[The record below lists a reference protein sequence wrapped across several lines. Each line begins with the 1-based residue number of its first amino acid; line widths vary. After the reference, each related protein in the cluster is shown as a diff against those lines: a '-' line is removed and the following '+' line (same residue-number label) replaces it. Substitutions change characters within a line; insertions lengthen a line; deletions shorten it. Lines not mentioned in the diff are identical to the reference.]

1 MAKKESKPLD
11 KIKSVV
17 YILLAIVTIGGTAFG
32 VEKYFAKASDV
43 AATTAK
49 LENSDK
55 LINQR
60 LEISIIDDQIHREQM
75 QIQRI
80 EDWGKI
86 EQRTEV
92 PKLTIIEAEVLD
104 KAKVRLEKLEKRK
117 VDKINQYE
125 NGVD

>member
-1 MAKKESKPLD
+1 LAKKESKPLD
-11 KIKSVV
+11 KIKSIV
-17 YILLAIVTIGGTAFG
+17 YILIAIITIGGTAFG

-43 AATTAK
+43 TAATAK

-86 EQRTEV
+86 EQRTVV
-92 PKLTIIEAEVLD
+92 PKLTIIEKEVLD
-104 KAKVRLEKLEKRK
+104 KAKIRLEKLEKRK

-125 NGVD
+125 EGSD

>member
-1 MAKKESKPLD
+1 
-11 KIKSVV
+11 
-17 YILLAIVTIGGTAFG
+17 
-32 VEKYFAKASDV
+32 
-43 AATTAK
+43 
-49 LENSDK
+49 
-55 LINQR
+55 
-60 LEISIIDDQIHREQM
+60 M

-92 PKLTIIEAEVLD
+92 PKLTIIEKEVLD

-117 VDKINQYE
+117 VNKINQYE

>member
-1 MAKKESKPLD
+1 LA
-11 KIKSVV
+11 KSVV

-125 NGVD
+125 NRVD

>member
-1 MAKKESKPLD
+1 LAKKESKPLD

-125 NGVD
+125 NRVD